1 MVSVIKKED
10 KPDTKRCI
18 VESVEK
24 RIKSIVG
31 QRGVF
36 LPHIDE
42 KSWNVLKVLIKIR
55 QTTLDEMMIPTE
67 EEIKRMS
74 RLNDKLLDLTHLLY
88 AKVSELWKVM
98 NDSEL
103 HLYDDYCVEG
113 AIKYKWNDDRQ
124 ALTFDNDGWYSS
136 DFNSLAVL

>member
-1 MVSVIKKED
+1 MW
-10 KPDTKRCI
+10 
-18 VESVEK
+18 
-24 RIKSIVG
+24 
-31 QRGVF
+31 QYQ
-36 LPHIDE
+36 
-42 KSWNVLKVLIKIR
+42 IR
-55 QTTLDEMMIPTE
+55 QTTLDEIMIPTE

-74 RLNDKLLDLTHLLY
+74 RLNDKLLDLTHQLY

-98 NDSEL
+98 NDSEP

-113 AIKYKWNDDRQ
+113 AIKYKWDEDRQ

>member
-1 MVSVIKKED
+1 MWLY
-10 KPDTKRCI
+10 
-18 VESVEK
+18 
-24 RIKSIVG
+24 
-31 QRGVF
+31 Q
-36 LPHIDE
+36 
-42 KSWNVLKVLIKIR
+42 IR
-55 QTTLDEMMIPTE
+55 QTTLDEIMIPTE

-74 RLNDKLLDLTHLLY
+74 RLNDKLLDLTHQLY

-103 HLYDDYCVEG
+103 HLYDDYRVEG
-113 AIKYKWNDDRQ
+113 AIKYKWDEDRQ